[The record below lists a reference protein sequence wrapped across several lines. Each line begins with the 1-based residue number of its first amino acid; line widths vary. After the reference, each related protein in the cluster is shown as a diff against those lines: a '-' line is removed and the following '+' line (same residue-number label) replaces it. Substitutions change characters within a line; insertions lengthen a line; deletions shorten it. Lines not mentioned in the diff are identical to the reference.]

1 MVMFLLS
8 FVKGVQIRGGESIS
22 ASGFGPGGPILGGSK
37 SAGTPAGEVQ
47 PSVSIFDRLLL
58 LEFSIIVNKV
68 IIIFSISGQYVYV
81 NQSLSSQEYQ
91 FS

>member
-8 FVKGVQIRGGESIS
+8 FVKGVQIRGEESIS
-22 ASGFGPGGPILGGSK
+22 ASGYGPRRSK